1 MCINVCEHNWNMYI
15 TFIYIIVIRR
25 YFVANSS
32 PLLHRTGP
40 AYNLV
45 MKDNSVDLT
54 GSDRDTDKE
63 GSLSDLNDIGSR
75 RPVAQS
81 MRRWAIHSANSGIE
95 QPKNSSPGQTPR
107 RSDTFDNLSP
117 FQTLSFCPGNCCCIH
132 PIRPNVNRICRFS
145 SIAIFFDVT
154 DEWSWI
160 RDAGTDSLIVIRGD
174 PSAVYHWIVPSVEA
188 PVSHHPWTKTTLG
201 PLWQVSLFDTNTYHL
216 VMYSRHLF
224 LRFLFPL
231 HYFIR
236 LLFVDFFSSVQQ
248 TFSFVLYSD
257 SIYP

>member
-1 MCINVCEHNWNMYI
+1 
-15 TFIYIIVIRR
+15 
-25 YFVANSS
+25 
-32 PLLHRTGP
+32 
-40 AYNLV
+40 
-45 MKDNSVDLT
+45 
-54 GSDRDTDKE
+54 
-63 GSLSDLNDIGSR
+63 
-75 RPVAQS
+75 
-81 MRRWAIHSANSGIE
+81 
-95 QPKNSSPGQTPR
+95 
-107 RSDTFDNLSP
+107 
-117 FQTLSFCPGNCCCIH
+117 
-132 PIRPNVNRICRFS
+132 VNRICRFS